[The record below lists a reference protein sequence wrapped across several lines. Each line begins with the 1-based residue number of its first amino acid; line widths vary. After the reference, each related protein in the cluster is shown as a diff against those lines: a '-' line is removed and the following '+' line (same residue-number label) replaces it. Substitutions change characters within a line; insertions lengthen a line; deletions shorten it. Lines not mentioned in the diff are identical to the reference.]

1 VTHPVRFVV
10 TDDFRRSRLTVLFRA
25 VLVLPHLVWATV
37 WGYALVFFVPF
48 QWLWALFAGRLEDD
62 VHSFLGRFVRYHVHL
77 YAYLFLLANPW
88 PRFHGRRGYS
98 VDVEFGAAAS
108 QSRLTIFFRLVLV
121 LPALVF
127 ASVLQVVL
135 YTIAFLGWFVSL
147 ALGRLP
153 EGMRE
158 LGAYCLRYETQMV
171 AYVLL
176 LTSAYPSLAGATGEP
191 QPQPATTAPPE
202 PE

>member
-1 VTHPVRFVV
+1 VA
-10 TDDFRRSRLTVLFRA
+10 A
-25 VLVLPHLVWATV
+25 V
-37 WGYALVFFVPF
+37 
-48 QWLWALFAGRLEDD
+48 
-62 VHSFLGRFVRYHVHL
+62 
-77 YAYLFLLANPW
+77 
-88 PRFHGRRGYS
+88 HGRRGYP
-98 VDVEFGAAAS
+98 VDVEFGPATR
-108 QSRLTIFFRLVLV
+108 QSRLTLFFRLVLV

-135 YTIAFLGWFVSL
+135 YTVAFLGWFASL

-191 QPQPATTAPPE
+191 QPATTALQE

>member
-1 VTHPVRFVV
+1 MTHPVRFVV
-10 TDDFRRSRLTVLFRA
+10 ADDLRRSRVTVLLRA

-37 WGYALVFFVPF
+37 WGYALVFFIPF

-62 VHSFLGRFVRYHVHL
+62 VHSFLGRYVRYHVHL
-77 YAYLFLLANPW
+77 YAYLFVLANPW
-88 PRFHGRRGYS
+88 PSFRGRRGYP
-98 VDVEFGAAAS
+98 VDVEFAAAAR
-108 QSRLTIFFRLVLV
+108 QSRLTVLFRLVLV

-127 ASVLQVVL
+127 SSVLQVVL
-135 YTIAFLGWFVSL
+135 YTIALLGWFASL

-158 LGAYCLRYETQMV
+158 LGAYCLRYQTQTV

-176 LTSAYPSLAGATGEP
+176 LTSAYPSLAGATGE
-191 QPQPATTAPPE
+191 QQPATTAPQE
-202 PE
+202 LE

>member
-10 TDDFRRSRLTVLFRA
+10 TDDLRRSRLTVLFRI
-25 VLVLPHLVWATV
+25 VLALPHLVWATL

-62 VHSFLGRFVRYHVHL
+62 AHGLLGRYVRYHVHL
-77 YAYLFLLANPW
+77 YAYLLLLANPW
-88 PRFHGRRGYS
+88 PRFHGRPSYP
-98 VDVEFGAAAS
+98 VDVEFDRAKP
-108 QSRLTIFFRLVLV
+108 QSRAAVFFRLVLV
-121 LPALVF
+121 VPAFVF

-135 YTIAFLGWFVSL
+135 YTIAFLGWFASL

-153 EGMRE
+153 GGMEE
-158 LGAYCLRYETQMV
+158 LGAYCLRYQTQTV

-176 LTSAYPSLAGATGEP
+176 LTSSYPSLAGGSGDTRSATPMLREP
-191 QPQPATTAPPE
+191 G
-202 PE
+202 

>member
-10 TDDFRRSRLTVLFRA
+10 TDDLRRSRLTVLFRA

-62 VHSFLGRFVRYHVHL
+62 VHSFLARFVRYHVHL
-77 YAYLFLLANPW
+77 YAYLYLLANPW
-88 PRFHGRRGYS
+88 PRFQGRRGYP
-98 VDVEFGAAAS
+98 VDVEFGPATR
-108 QSRLTIFFRLVLV
+108 QSRFTLFFRLVLV

-127 ASVLQVVL
+127 TSVLQVVL
-135 YTIAFLGWFVSL
+135 YTIAFLGWFASL

-176 LTSAYPSLAGATGEP
+176 LTSTYPSLAGATGEP
-191 QPQPATTAPPE
+191 QSATTAPQE
-202 PE
+202 LE